1 MASKHRASPS
11 QQPNSREKKP
21 KLEGRDD
28 TWSSTLATLKAAPK
42 EKHPITI
49 DGLCPLSTA
58 LDARV
63 RAGLRYLEGQGWEA
77 VGGRVGGVSEQP
89 LPW

>member
-1 MASKHRASPS
+1 MDSKHQASS
-11 QQPNSREKKP
+11 SRHPDDTEMKP
-21 KLEGRDD
+21 KGENKED
-28 TWSSTLATLKAAPK
+28 TGSSTLANPQAA
-42 EKHPITI
+42 PITI

-63 RAGLRYLEGQGWEA
+63 RAGLRYSEGQGWEA

-89 LPW
+89 LPR